1 MTAHRGDT
9 FVMGTR
15 EPAITFSTFVL
26 SFASTALIHLG
37 HSPNPDSGH
46 TEINLTL
53 ARQSIDLLEMLELKT
68 KGNLDSEESKLLASV
83 LADLR
88 LRYLKQA

>member
-9 FVMGTR
+9 FVMGKS

-37 HSPNPDSGH
+37 QSPNPDNGQ
-46 TEINLTL
+46 TEINLAL

-68 KGNLDSEESKLLASV
+68 KGNLEGEESKLLMSV

-88 LRYLKQA
+88 MRYLKQA